1 MVQIFLKT
9 GQDYE
14 SKFLSLDASESND
27 FLFVGMGT
35 KWKKREGTEGTCQL
49 SGKVYCTAPDS
60 WPDGSL
66 MVRPYSKGCWE
77 VEPFILGC
85 HVPMW

>member
-35 KWKKREGTEGTCQL
+35 KWKRREGTEREEEPPWPLPTRCQ
-49 SGKVYCTAPDS
+49 
-60 WPDGSL
+60 
-66 MVRPYSKGCWE
+66 
-77 VEPFILGC
+77 
-85 HVPMW
+85 